1 MIIASINSIVQ
12 LQGKYFVYRTR
23 ENRRK
28 SSGKYI
34 IKGIY
39 FVRKKKDDL
48 NIILNLILSNCLPV
62 SRKSSV

>member
-1 MIIASINSIVQ
+1 MSFSLTEGLMIIASINSIVQ

-34 IKGIY
+34 IKGI
-39 FVRKKKDDL
+39 
-48 NIILNLILSNCLPV
+48 
-62 SRKSSV
+62 